1 MKVAV
6 NFSIDV
12 TKLDKTRFKS
22 GKNGGKYVDL
32 TCFISPEEPD
42 QYGQHGAISQS
53 SSKEERDS
61 GIQMPFVGNC
71 KAFWGDGVIIIKQQ
85 QQQQAPQQQ
94 QQQAPQSGGHQ
105 SFDDDIPF

>member
-12 TKLDKTRFKS
+12 TKLDKTRFKP

-42 QYGQHGAISQS
+42 QYGQHG
-53 SSKEERDS
+53 
-61 GIQMPFVGNC
+61 GIQQSTTKDERAAGTQMPYVGNST
-71 KAFWGDGVIIIKQQ
+71 AFWGEGVNIVKEASGSG
-85 QQQQAPQQQ
+85 APQSSDNP
-94 QQQAPQSGGHQ
+94 PQSGGQ
-105 SFDDDIPF
+105 ESFDDDDVPF